1 MTGTPVETNEMALPD
16 APITLNT
23 LARVAALKAVT
34 VGLKRRGIA
43 ISCLT
48 NRELNAI
55 ARVYFDEHYAELLAE
70 AEEDIRT
77 NARLWKIATRE
88 AIEALAS
95 ETSIIH
101 GSADHTASGAPTSG
115 QTHNPRPTRLAN

>member
-1 MTGTPVETNEMALPD
+1 MTGTCGNDGITLPD

-34 VGLKRRGIA
+34 LGLKQRGIA

-55 ARVYFDEHYAELLAE
+55 ARVYFDEHHAELLAE

-95 ETSIIH
+95 ETSTH
-101 GSADHTASGAPTSG
+101 SWQRGSHRERRADLRSDP
-115 QTHNPRPTRLAN
+115 

>member
-1 MTGTPVETNEMALPD
+1 MTGTCGNDRMALPD
-16 APITLNT
+16 APLTLNT

-34 VGLKRRGIA
+34 LGLKRRGIG

-48 NRELNAI
+48 IQELNAI

-77 NARLWKIATRE
+77 NARLWKIAARE
-88 AIEALAS
+88 EIEALAS
-95 ETSIIH
+95 ETSIIP
-101 GSADHTASGAPTSG
+101 SNADHTASGDADLK
-115 QTHNPRPTRLAN
+115 QRAQDRRLTN